1 MEAQLIFCE
10 KYSISPNELLLL
22 EIILIAQEGD
32 DPAIVNDYFNSRKC
46 ARGGTLELLTNLQ
59 KVGVI
64 NKTYKIP
71 AKGETLVLSDI
82 PINKNITKDFYRSA
96 FEMGKE
102 LFEVYPVSTV
112 VKGIEYK
119 LRRISKKFDSLE
131 DAFRAYGK
139 AIRWKPEV
147 HKKIIDLIKQGKEKN
162 YQFTTLDD
170 FIVDNDWVNMEAI
183 TKDGILMETNMR
195 ML

>member
-1 MEAQLIFCE
+1 MFCE

-32 DPAIVNDYFNSRKC
+32 DPEIVKDYFNCRKC
-46 ARGGTLELLTNLQ
+46 ARGSIIELLTNLQ
-59 KVGVI
+59 IVGI
-64 NKTYKIP
+64 IHKSYKIP
-71 AKGETLVLSDI
+71 KKGEVLVLTDI
-82 PINKNITKDFYRSA
+82 PLNKTIIKDFYKGS

-102 LFEVYPVSTV
+102 LFEIYPISTV

-131 DAFRAYGK
+131 DAYRAYGK
-139 AIRWKPEV
+139 AIRWKPDI
-147 HKKIIDLIKQGKEKN
+147 HKRILNLIEQGKEKG
-162 YQFTTLDD
+162 YCFTTLDD
-170 FIVDNDWVNMEAI
+170 FIVDNDWINMEAL
-183 TKDGILMETNMR
+183 TKNGVLMQTNMR

>member
-1 MEAQLIFCE
+1 M
-10 KYSISPNELLLL
+10 LL

-46 ARGGTLELLTNLQ
+46 ARGSTLDLLTNLQ
-59 KVGVI
+59 RVGI
-64 NKTYKIP
+64 IHKSYKIP
-71 AKGETLVLSDI
+71 GKGETLVLADI
-82 PINKNITKDFYRSA
+82 PLNKNVVKDFYRGS

-102 LFEVYPVSTV
+102 LFEAYPISTV
-112 VKGIEYK
+112 VKGVEYK

-131 DAFRAYGK
+131 DAYRAYGK
-139 AIRWKPEV
+139 AIRWKPDV
-147 HKKIIDLIKQGKEKN
+147 HAKVIDLVNQGKDKG
-162 YQFTTLDD
+162 YCFTTLDD
-170 FIVDNDWVNMEAI
+170 FIVDNDWVNMEAL